1 MLTSCILYVF
11 PSKYNFSCTQEWKD
25 HTCTNFDKVLL
36 SFIPGT
42 CCHFTRSIHNTPI
55 KHLFKK
61 KIKNTKMKKKEHVSF
76 FKGCTWAAPLH
87 PPVTRCKWCPDRTW
101 NPVLFKKKKVQMA
114 KYEKDI
120 HFFSFEA
127 LLDKIQNLMKFY
139 RGGAENFKLWWNGVL
154 NLK

>member
-1 MLTSCILYVF
+1 
-11 PSKYNFSCTQEWKD
+11 
-25 HTCTNFDKVLL
+25 
-36 SFIPGT
+36 
-42 CCHFTRSIHNTPI
+42 
-55 KHLFKK
+55 
-61 KIKNTKMKKKEHVSF
+61 
-76 FKGCTWAAPLH
+76 
-87 PPVTRCKWCPDRTW
+87 
-101 NPVLFKKKKVQMA
+101 MA